1 MLASRIDFRMAAPKK
16 IRSPEKEIRFTRAA
30 QGRLLLVLAAFFLA
44 LSLGLL
50 VLATQGTDMEPPRL
64 QGYAWT
70 ALLPLPVSLVLIR
83 YGFRCIRHAYLIFTP
98 LGLEIF
104 PLFRPEKHMMLVTW
118 HEVHDLDVDLAAR
131 RLSLHYNAEKSSG
144 VILSLSPILAA
155 QRLLLDHAVRTLMS
169 KRHIPSS

>member
-1 MLASRIDFRMAAPKK
+1 MLTSRINFRMAAPKK
-16 IRSPEKEIRFTRAA
+16 VCSPEKEIRFTRAA
-30 QGRLLLVLAAFFLA
+30 QGRLLLVLAAFFLG

-64 QGYAWT
+64 QGHAWA
-70 ALLPLPVSLVLIR
+70 ALLPLSVALVLIR
-83 YGFRCIRHAYLIFTP
+83 FGLRCIRHAYLIFTP

-104 PLFRPEKHMMLVTW
+104 PLFRPEKYMMLVTW
-118 HEVHDLDVDLAAR
+118 CEVHDLTVDLEAR
-131 RLSLHYNAEKSSG
+131 RLSLHYNSEKSSG

-169 KRHIPSS
+169 KRDIPLS